1 MYALLALLAA
11 TSASV
16 SAGVVGLPAN
26 DQVRLS
32 LNGGDYRPG
41 DRVKVEVAPD
51 NDGYL
56 LVFRV
61 DGDGYVR
68 VLFPLDPDLDTS
80 VRGGRRYALR
90 GEHDDATFLADDRGG
105 TGIILSVLSRE
116 RFSFAGYATGN
127 GVRWDYERLRL
138 DDPAGDVES
147 QLLDIVDRMTDRGN
161 FDYDVVGYRVWG
173 PGYESAQPVVVAD
186 AGWGDP
192 YLDTCLACGWR
203 SPGWSISIG
212 SRWNDPWYD
221 PWYGSQY
228 GRNRY
233 GYSGWGSGYGG
244 GWNGWYGWDPYYG
257 TPYRPITVIN
267 TPLRPVVPNPIYGTR
282 ARVPQGG
289 LAPASGIG
297 RRLSDPLP
305 RPTSTSVGGR
315 TVTTRSRG
323 GSPPPATGTRPPSTA
338 TTPPSRSSAPPP
350 PPTQTGRSR
359 SRRPSASSTVGTG
372 WTTPAPTPLVQER
385 GEERPVYRPPTSST
399 NTPGREPVRRE
410 ASPGTRPVSSPPP
423 RREASPPSR
432 QSAPPRQSSPPPR
445 QSSPPPAPRPS
456 SPPPSTSRSSPPPPV
471 SSGPSRA
478 RSRGPDRR

>member
-26 DQVRLS
+26 DQIRLS

-51 NDGYL
+51 DDGYL

-68 VLFPLDPDLDTS
+68 VLFPLDPDLDS
-80 VRGGRRYALR
+80 HVRGGRRYALR
-90 GEHDDATFLADDRGG
+90 GAHDDASFLADDRGG

-116 RFSFAGYATGN
+116 RYSFAGYSTAN
-127 GVRWDYERLRL
+127 GLRWDYERLRL
-138 DDPAGDVES
+138 VDPTGDTES

-173 PGYESAQPVVVAD
+173 PGYESAQPVVVAG

-192 YLDTCLACGWR
+192 YFDTCLACGWR

-212 SRWNDPWYD
+212 NRWSDPWYD
-221 PWYGSQY
+221 PWYGTRW
-228 GRNRY
+228 GRDPY
-233 GYSGWGSGYGG
+233 GYSGWGG

-267 TPLRPVVPNPIYGTR
+267 TPLRPLVPNPIYGTR

-289 LAPASGIG
+289 LAPATGIG

-305 RPTSTSVGGR
+305 RPTSTSVGER
-315 TVTTRSRG
+315 TGTTRSRG

-338 TTPPSRSSAPPP
+338 TPPSRSSAPPP
-350 PPTQTGRSR
+350 ASTQTDRSR
-359 SRRPSASSTVGTG
+359 SRRPSSESTVGTRAA
-372 WTTPAPTPLVQER
+372 TPVPTPRVQER

-399 NTPGREPVRRE
+399 TMPRGEPVRRE
-410 ASPGTRPVSSPPP
+410 VNPGTRPVSSPPP
-423 RREASPPSR
+423 RREAPP
-432 QSAPPRQSSPPPR
+432 PPPVRQSSPPPR
-445 QSSPPPAPRPS
+445 QSAPPAQS
-456 SPPPSTSRSSPPPPV
+456 SPPPSTSRSSPPPPA
-471 SSGPSRA
+471 SSGPPRS
-478 RSRGPDRR
+478 RSRGPDLR